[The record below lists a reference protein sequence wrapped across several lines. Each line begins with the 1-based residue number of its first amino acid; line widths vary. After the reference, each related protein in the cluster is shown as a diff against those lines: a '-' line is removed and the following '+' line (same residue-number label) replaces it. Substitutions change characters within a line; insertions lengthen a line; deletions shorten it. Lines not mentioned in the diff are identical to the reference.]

1 MAQVVRFF
9 FTPVVFFLNKKKK
22 DRPPLIVVI
31 INPEIYKQNKAA
43 FDKAGF
49 EEITAENAYYF
60 NKGKAKA
67 E

>member
-1 MAQVVRFF
+1 MAL
-9 FTPVVFFLNKKKK
+9 T
-22 DRPPLIVVI
+22 D
-31 INPEIYKQNKAA
+31 YKITDSDISTYGVQSQPDKMPGTAAQNKAA

-60 NKGKAKA
+60 NKGKT